1 MCEIVVKRL
10 YSRKF
15 QIGGMIHTKDP
26 KIVFILT
33 WIDEDRIE
41 FRLLF
46 SQPTKSYICT
56 MAKFVRFVSF
66 QQLKIIAETFMEILM
81 SVISNRI
88 KCVM

>member
-1 MCEIVVKRL
+1 MCLAVLAVCEIVVKRL

-46 SQPTKSYICT
+46 SQPRLSTSWHYGRD
-56 MAKFVRFVSF
+56 F
-66 QQLKIIAETFMEILM
+66 
-81 SVISNRI
+81 
-88 KCVM
+88 